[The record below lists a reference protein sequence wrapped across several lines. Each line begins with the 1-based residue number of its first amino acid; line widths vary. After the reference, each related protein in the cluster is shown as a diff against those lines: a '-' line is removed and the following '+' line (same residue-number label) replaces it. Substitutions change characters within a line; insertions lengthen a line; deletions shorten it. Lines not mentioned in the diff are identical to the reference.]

1 MERMRNKHIICTLLV
16 ALLAVASAQAQSLKE
31 LQAQQKKYAEEIENT
46 GKMIKQTKQNEKATE
61 NKINLI
67 NQDIRTRKKLIN
79 SINQELVELDKEQ
92 NRLQNEHT
100 RLESELD
107 SLKRDYANLVQLT
120 HYTDLQQSPL
130 LFLLSAKDFNQL
142 VRRLRYMREFAAYRQ
157 QQVERIEN
165 VKADIQIQS
174 ELIQDNRKEKD
185 NALKTQQRERDQLAR
200 NERKQKAMLQDLK
213 KKEKELTAKQRQQ
226 QKKIDQLN
234 KQIEQ
239 AIAKQVDR
247 KQQLTKEQELIAGG
261 FAANKGRM
269 PWPVATGFISGHYG
283 KHQHHIYE
291 NVTLNNKG
299 IYIQTTAGSD
309 ARAVYE
315 GEVTTCM
322 VMGSTYAIIIQ
333 HGNYRT
339 VYTGIQSPYV
349 KPGDKVTSKQA
360 IGRIASN
367 PDEDNKTELQFQ
379 VWQDRELQ
387 NPELWLAQ

>member
-1 MERMRNKHIICTLLV
+1 MKKQFIYSLMV
-16 ALLAVASAQAQSLKE
+16 AMLAVAGMQAQSLKE
-31 LQAQQKKYAEEIENT
+31 LQAQQKKYAEEIEHT
-46 GKMIKQTKQNEKATE
+46 GKMIQQTKQNEKATE
-61 NKINLI
+61 NKLSLI

-79 SINQELVELDKEQ
+79 SINQELIALDEEQ
-92 NRLQNEHT
+92 GRLQDEQA
-100 RLESELD
+100 RLELELD
-107 SLKRDYANLVQLT
+107 SLKKDYAHLVQLT
-120 HYTDLQQSPL
+120 HYADMQQSPL

-157 QQVERIEN
+157 EQMARIEQ
-165 VKADIQIQS
+165 VKADIQIRS
-174 ELIQDNRKEKD
+174 DLLQDNRKEKD
-185 NALKTQQRERDQLAR
+185 SALKSQERERDQLAR

-213 KKEKELTAKQRQQ
+213 KKEKELVAKQRQQ

-261 FAANKGRM
+261 FAANKGRL
-269 PWPVATGFISGHYG
+269 PWPVAKGFISGHYG
-283 KHQHHIYE
+283 KHQHDVYE
-291 NVTLNNKG
+291 NVTINNKG

-322 VMGSTYAIIIQ
+322 VMGATYAIIVQ

-339 VYTGIQSPYV
+339 VYTGIQTPAV
-349 KPGDKVTSKQA
+349 KPGDKVQAKQS

-379 VWQDRELQ
+379 VWKDREIQ
-387 NPELWLAQ
+387 NPELWIAQ

>member
-1 MERMRNKHIICTLLV
+1 MLV
-16 ALLAVASAQAQSLKE
+16 MLAVGVQAQTLKE

-61 NKINLI
+61 NKLNLI

-79 SINQELVELDKEQ
+79 SINQEIVALDQEQ
-92 NRLQNEHT
+92 SRLQGEQS
-100 RLESELD
+100 RLEAELD
-107 SLKRDYANLVQLT
+107 SLKRDYAHLVQLT
-120 HYTDLQQSPL
+120 HYADMQQSPL

-142 VRRLRYMREFAAYRQ
+142 FRRVRYMREFAAYRQ
-157 QQVERIEN
+157 EQVARIEG

-174 ELIQDNRKEKD
+174 NLIQDNRKEKD
-185 NALKTQQRERDQLAR
+185 SALKAQQRERDQLAR

-213 KKEKELTAKQRQQ
+213 KKEKELIAKQRQQ
-226 QKKIDQLN
+226 QKKIDELN
-234 KQIEQ
+234 KQIER
-239 AIAKQVDR
+239 AIARQVDR

-261 FAANKGRM
+261 FAANKGRL
-269 PWPVATGFISGHYG
+269 PWPVEKGFISGHYG
-283 KHQHHIYE
+283 KHQHPVYE
-291 NVTLNNKG
+291 NVTINNKG
-299 IYIQTTAGSD
+299 VYIQTTAGSD

-322 VMGSTYAIIIQ
+322 VMGLTYAIIVQ

-339 VYTGIQSPYV
+339 VYTGIQTPSV
-349 KPGDKVTSKQA
+349 KPGEKVKAKQN

-367 PDEDNKTELQFQ
+367 PDDDNKTELQFQ
-379 VWQDRELQ
+379 VWEDRTLL

>member
-1 MERMRNKHIICTLLV
+1 MVMLV
-16 ALLAVASAQAQSLKE
+16 MLAVGVQAQTLKE

-61 NKINLI
+61 NKLNLI

-79 SINQELVELDKEQ
+79 SINQEIVALDQEQ
-92 NRLQNEHT
+92 SRLQGEQS
-100 RLESELD
+100 RLEAELD
-107 SLKRDYANLVQLT
+107 SLKRDYAHLVQLT
-120 HYTDLQQSPL
+120 HYADMQQSPL

-142 VRRLRYMREFAAYRQ
+142 FRRVRYMREFAAYRQ
-157 QQVERIEN
+157 EQVARIEG

-174 ELIQDNRKEKD
+174 NLIQDNRKEKD
-185 NALKTQQRERDQLAR
+185 SALKTQQRERDQLAR

-213 KKEKELTAKQRQQ
+213 KQEKELIAKQRQQ
-226 QKKIDQLN
+226 QKKIDELN
-234 KQIEQ
+234 KQIER
-239 AIAKQVDR
+239 AIARQVDR

-261 FAANKGRM
+261 FAANKGRL
-269 PWPVATGFISGHYG
+269 PWPVEKGFISGHYG
-283 KHQHHIYE
+283 KHQHPVYE
-291 NVTLNNKG
+291 NVTINNKG
-299 IYIQTTAGSD
+299 VYIQTTAGSD

-322 VMGSTYAIIIQ
+322 VMGSTYAIIVQ

-339 VYTGIQSPYV
+339 VYTGIQTPSV
-349 KPGDKVTSKQA
+349 KPGEKVKAKQN

-367 PDEDNKTELQFQ
+367 PDDDNKTELQFQ
-379 VWQDRELQ
+379 VWEDRTLL

>member
-1 MERMRNKHIICTLLV
+1 MLNIERMKRFGYMVMLV
-16 ALLAVASAQAQSLKE
+16 MLAVGVQAQTLKE

-61 NKINLI
+61 NKLNLI

-79 SINQELVELDKEQ
+79 SINQEIVALDQEQ
-92 NRLQNEHT
+92 SRLQGEQS
-100 RLESELD
+100 RLEAELD
-107 SLKRDYANLVQLT
+107 SLKRDYAHLVQLT
-120 HYTDLQQSPL
+120 HYADMQQSPL

-142 VRRLRYMREFAAYRQ
+142 FRRVRYMREFAAYRQ
-157 QQVERIEN
+157 EQVARIEG

-174 ELIQDNRKEKD
+174 NLIQDNRKEKD
-185 NALKTQQRERDQLAR
+185 SALKTQQRERDQLAR

-213 KKEKELTAKQRQQ
+213 KKEKELIAKQRQQ
-226 QKKIDQLN
+226 QKKIDELN
-234 KQIEQ
+234 KQIER
-239 AIAKQVDR
+239 AIARQVDR

-261 FAANKGRM
+261 FAANKGRL
-269 PWPVATGFISGHYG
+269 PWPVEKGFISGHYG
-283 KHQHHIYE
+283 KHQHPVYE
-291 NVTLNNKG
+291 NVTINNKG
-299 IYIQTTAGSD
+299 VYIQTTAGSD

-322 VMGSTYAIIIQ
+322 VMGSTYAIIVQ

-339 VYTGIQSPYV
+339 VYTGIQTPSV
-349 KPGDKVTSKQA
+349 KPGEKVKAKQN

-367 PDEDNKTELQFQ
+367 PDDDNKTELQFQ
-379 VWQDRELQ
+379 VWEDRTLL

>member
-1 MERMRNKHIICTLLV
+1 MNKYILFPLLF
-16 ALLAVASAQAQSLKE
+16 AMLAAVSINAQTLKE
-31 LQAQQKKYAEEIENT
+31 LQAQQKKYAEEIETT

-61 NKINLI
+61 NKLNLI

-79 SINQELVELDKEQ
+79 SINQEIIALDEEQ
-92 NRLQNEHT
+92 SRLQGERS
-100 RLESELD
+100 RLEIELD
-107 SLKRDYANLVQLT
+107 SLKQDYARLVQLT
-120 HYTDLQQSPL
+120 HYADLQQSPL
-130 LFLLSAKDFNQL
+130 LFLLSAEDFNQL
-142 VRRLRYMREFAAYRQ
+142 FRRIRYMREFAMYRQ

-165 VKADIQIQS
+165 VKAEIQIQS

-185 NALKTQQRERDQLAR
+185 SALKTQQRERDQLAR

-213 KKEKELTAKQRQQ
+213 KQEKQLIAKQKQQ
-226 QKKIDQLN
+226 QKKIDELN
-234 KQIEQ
+234 KQIER
-239 AIAKQVDR
+239 AIARQVDR

-261 FAANKGRM
+261 FAANKGRL
-269 PWPVATGFISGHYG
+269 PWPVAKGFISGHYG
-283 KHQHHIYE
+283 KHQHPVYE
-291 NVTLNNKG
+291 NVTINNKG

-339 VYTGIQSPYV
+339 VYTGIQTPAV
-349 KPGDKVTSKQA
+349 KPGDKVQAKQT

-367 PDEDNKTELQFQ
+367 PDDDNKTELQFQ
-379 VWQDRELQ
+379 VWQDRELL

>member
-1 MERMRNKHIICTLLV
+1 MLV
-16 ALLAVASAQAQSLKE
+16 MLAVGVQAQTLKE

-61 NKINLI
+61 NKLNLI

-79 SINQELVELDKEQ
+79 SINQEIVALDQEQ
-92 NRLQNEHT
+92 SRLQGEQS
-100 RLESELD
+100 RLEAELD
-107 SLKRDYANLVQLT
+107 SLKRDYAHLVQLT
-120 HYTDLQQSPL
+120 HYADMQQSPL

-142 VRRLRYMREFAAYRQ
+142 FRRVRYMREFAAYRQ
-157 QQVERIEN
+157 EQVARIEG

-174 ELIQDNRKEKD
+174 NLIQDNRKEKD
-185 NALKTQQRERDQLAR
+185 SALKAQQRERDQLAR

-213 KKEKELTAKQRQQ
+213 KKEKELIAKQRQQ
-226 QKKIDQLN
+226 QKKIDELN
-234 KQIEQ
+234 KQIER
-239 AIAKQVDR
+239 AIARQVDR

-261 FAANKGRM
+261 FAANKGRL
-269 PWPVATGFISGHYG
+269 PWPVEKGFISGHYG
-283 KHQHHIYE
+283 KHQHPVYE
-291 NVTLNNKG
+291 NVTINNKG
-299 IYIQTTAGSD
+299 VYIQTTAGSD

-322 VMGSTYAIIIQ
+322 VMGSTYAIIVQ

-339 VYTGIQSPYV
+339 VYTGIQTPSV
-349 KPGDKVTSKQA
+349 KPGEKVKAKQN

-367 PDEDNKTELQFQ
+367 PDDDNKTELQFQ
-379 VWQDRELQ
+379 VWEDRTLL

>member
-1 MERMRNKHIICTLLV
+1 MKNRIIYALV
-16 ALLAVASAQAQSLKE
+16 CAMLALVSVSGQTLKE
-31 LQAQQKKYAEEIENT
+31 LQAQQKKYSEELETT
-46 GKMIKQTKQNEKATE
+46 GKMLKQTKQNEKTTE

-67 NQDIRTRKKLIN
+67 GQDIRTRKKLIN
-79 SINQELVELDKEQ
+79 SINQEIIALDLEQ
-92 NRLQNEHT
+92 TRLQGERS
-100 RLESELD
+100 RLEIELD
-107 SLKRDYANLVQLT
+107 SLKQDYAHLVQLT
-120 HYTDLQQSPL
+120 HYADLQQSPL
-130 LFLLSAKDFNQL
+130 LFLLSSEDFNQL
-142 VRRLRYMREFAAYRQ
+142 FRRVRYMREFAVYRQ
-157 QQVERIEN
+157 QQVARIEG

-174 ELIQDNRKEKD
+174 ELLLDNRKEKD
-185 NALKTQQRERDQLAR
+185 SALKTQQREQDQLAR

-213 KKEKELTAKQRQQ
+213 KKEKELIAKQKQQ
-226 QKKIDQLN
+226 QKKIDELN
-234 KQIEQ
+234 KQIER

-261 FAANKGRM
+261 FAANKGRL
-269 PWPVATGFISGHYG
+269 PWPVAKGFISGHYG
-283 KHQHHIYE
+283 KHQHPVYE

-299 IYIQTTAGSD
+299 VYIQTTAGSD

-339 VYTGIQSPYV
+339 VYTGIQTPAV
-349 KPGDKVTSKQA
+349 KPGDKVQAKQA

-367 PDEDNKTELQFQ
+367 PDDDNKTELQFQ

>member
-1 MERMRNKHIICTLLV
+1 MVMLV
-16 ALLAVASAQAQSLKE
+16 MLAVGVQAQTLKE

-61 NKINLI
+61 NKLNLI

-79 SINQELVELDKEQ
+79 SINQEIVALDQEQ
-92 NRLQNEHT
+92 SRLQGEQS
-100 RLESELD
+100 RLEAELD
-107 SLKRDYANLVQLT
+107 SLKRDYAHLVQLT
-120 HYTDLQQSPL
+120 HYADMQQSPL

-142 VRRLRYMREFAAYRQ
+142 FRRVRYMREFAAYRQ
-157 QQVERIEN
+157 EQVARIEG

-174 ELIQDNRKEKD
+174 NLIQDNRKEKD
-185 NALKTQQRERDQLAR
+185 SALKVQQRERDQLAR

-213 KKEKELTAKQRQQ
+213 KKEKELIAKQRQQ
-226 QKKIDQLN
+226 QKKIDELN
-234 KQIEQ
+234 KQIER
-239 AIAKQVDR
+239 AIARQVDR

-261 FAANKGRM
+261 FAANKGRL
-269 PWPVATGFISGHYG
+269 PWPVEKGFISGHYG
-283 KHQHHIYE
+283 KHQHPVYE
-291 NVTLNNKG
+291 NVTINNKG
-299 IYIQTTAGSD
+299 VYIQTTAGSD

-322 VMGSTYAIIIQ
+322 VMGSTYAIIVQ

-339 VYTGIQSPYV
+339 VYTGIQTPSV
-349 KPGDKVTSKQA
+349 KPGEKVKAKQN

-367 PDEDNKTELQFQ
+367 PDDDNKTELQFQ
-379 VWQDRELQ
+379 VWEDRTLL